1 MEYKFK
7 SLEYNGMRGKIGEQ
21 VAKSF
26 VRNVLAARLTKEEDW
41 DHVILSNNDYKQRA
55 RSRNTKLFSYDCFRE
70 DFVANG
76 FSADVKLLSQYA
88 ATVGTLERNH
98 CTPDGLLLKLKET
111 QRTKMVKESECR
123 FPVRLHLKGIQ
134 RDGGCFV
141 LPVVDGDVEV
151 VEIKCGRSAKLL
163 DKQKETYNDLI
174 AKGVPLRMIKV
185 RIVSFDLNRFL
196 VEERRYDRLL

>member
-1 MEYKFK
+1 
-7 SLEYNGMRGKIGEQ
+7 

-26 VRNVLAARLTKEEDW
+26 IRDSLAAKLMKEEQW
-41 DHVILSNNDYKQRA
+41 NHVVLSNNDYKQHGRF
-55 RSRNTKLFSYDCFRE
+55 RKTTLFSFDCFRD
-70 DFVANG
+70 DFIAHG
-76 FSADVKLLSQYA
+76 FSPDAKLLSKYA
-88 ATVGTLERNH
+88 NTVGVLNRNH
-98 CTPDGLLLKLKET
+98 CTPDGLLLKLTET
-111 QRTKMVKESECR
+111 GKTKRVKESECR
-123 FPVRLHLKGIQ
+123 PLARLRTRQFQ

-141 LPVVDGDVEV
+141 LPVVDGDLEI

-196 VEERRYDRLL
+196 VEERRHDRFL